1 MIEEDKEDE
10 RVLTA
15 SPHHQEELG
24 VAEEVRKE
32 AQITGSL
39 EDEMIQK
46 KQENTTGK
54 EKANIE
60 GTDWSLVSPTK
71 AGRSPVRLANTNQS
85 EDFQIT
91 ASKFAVIRGD

>member
-1 MIEEDKEDE
+1 MIEEDEDE

-71 AGRSPVRLANTNQS
+71 TGRSPVRLANTNQS